1 MEENKGFMTPQ
12 KNGSRRRGPW
22 RLGGMEKEPG
32 SDCGLDA
39 AFRHLLREV
48 IRQELRVL
56 EEQIRK
62 LLESLSKGPPRG
74 GSNPD
79 EILTVGMIAS
89 EMQVIPATVR
99 GWIHSGA
106 LKAARFGTGA
116 ESRRLCRVRRSDL
129 DAFRATSRSQ
139 VAAQEVDAAAE
150 AARIVART
158 CQRRTRL

>member
-1 MEENKGFMTPQ
+1 
-12 KNGSRRRGPW
+12 
-22 RLGGMEKEPG
+22 MEKEPG
-32 SDCGLDA
+32 CDGDLDA
-39 AFRHLLREV
+39 AFRRLLRDV
-48 IRQELRVL
+48 IRQELRPL

-62 LLESLSKGPPRG
+62 LVEMLSKDAPGG

-116 ESRRLCRVRRSDL
+116 ESRRLCRVLRSDL
-129 DAFRATSRSQ
+129 DASLTTSRSEP
-139 VAAQEVDAAAE
+139 ASPEVDFAAE
-150 AARIVART
+150 VERIVAAAA
-158 CQRRTRL
+158 RRRQNL